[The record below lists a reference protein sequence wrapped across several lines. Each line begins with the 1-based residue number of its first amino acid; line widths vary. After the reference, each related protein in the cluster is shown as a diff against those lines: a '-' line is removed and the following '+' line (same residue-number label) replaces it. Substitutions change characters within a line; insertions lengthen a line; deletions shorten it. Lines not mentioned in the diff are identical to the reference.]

1 MIEKIK
7 EYKFIIIAIL
17 LMSTTPIYNVD
28 AFFEALNIA
37 KGFFI
42 EMVEIMPA
50 IMIISALIN
59 QWVPREVIIKHF
71 GDGSG
76 IKGAFFSFFIG
87 SFSAGPIYAAFPVT
101 HSLLKKGASVANTV
115 IIISSWAVIKIVMFM
130 VESSFL
136 GINFALTRY
145 LLTVPAILLMSY
157 TVSKLVRREEIIDEE
172 NEEKSDPI
180 LEILEKLPGMNC
192 GACGAKNCEGFA
204 SEVHKG
210 NKILTDCIY
219 INES

>member
-7 EYKFIIIAIL
+7 KYKFIIIAGL
-17 LMSTTPIYNVD
+17 LIFTTPIYNPN
-28 AFFEALNIA
+28 AFFEALNVT

-42 EMVEIMPA
+42 EMLQIMPA
-50 IMIISALIN
+50 IMVISALIN

-76 IKGAFFSFFIG
+76 IKGKIYSFLIG

-136 GINFALTRY
+136 GISFALTRY
-145 LLTVPAILLMSY
+145 LLTIPAILVMSFF
-157 TVSKLVRREEIIDEE
+157 VSKIVSREEILDETEE
-172 NEEKSDPI
+172 NYNPV
-180 LEILEKLPGMNC
+180 LEKLPGMNC
-192 GACGAKNCEGFA
+192 GACGSKNCEAFA
-204 SEVHKG
+204 NDVHKG